1 MEILRH
7 TYRKKMVSW
16 NIYITFKNRK
26 HLEVTSIMKD
36 ICMILKI
43 DSYCLCENYTQSI
56 IDIEGDVIA
65 FADFSEKQ
73 E

>member
-1 MEILRH
+1 
-7 TYRKKMVSW
+7 
-16 NIYITFKNRK
+16 
-26 HLEVTSIMKD
+26 MKD

>member
-1 MEILRH
+1 
-7 TYRKKMVSW
+7 MVSW
-16 NIYITFKNRK
+16 NIYNFQNRK

>member
-1 MEILRH
+1 MKGWE
-7 TYRKKMVSW
+7 TSV
-16 NIYITFKNRK
+16 YITFKNRK

>member
-1 MEILRH
+1 MWYQLN
-7 TYRKKMVSW
+7 YRQFVTPAIFLYSLCKW
-16 NIYITFKNRK
+16 NYS
-26 HLEVTSIMKD
+26 HTSIMKD